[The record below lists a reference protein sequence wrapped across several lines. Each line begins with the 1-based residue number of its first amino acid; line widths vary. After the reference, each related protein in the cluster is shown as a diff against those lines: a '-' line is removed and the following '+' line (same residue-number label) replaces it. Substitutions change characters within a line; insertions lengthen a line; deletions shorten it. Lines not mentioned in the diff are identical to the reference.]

1 MAMLK
6 TMTKEAGEPKGSPA
20 GKAAPAGKTSPEAIR
35 AGLHL
40 QPKEAAQLDKIVLA
54 GKRVMFDQRS
64 HKMFLE
70 QLDGPGTIA
79 QKLGQGVAGLMG
91 LLWQESR
98 QSLPPQLLIPGGMV
112 LVAVAADFLRK
123 GGMKVSD
130 KDVAGGIEALVTA
143 LAKINKVGK
152 FTADELTE
160 QVLAYMPELTKAITD
175 ATDTNKVLK
184 FAKRMEDYNRM
195 NAS

>member
-6 TMTKEAGEPKGSPA
+6 TTTKDAGEPKGPPA
-20 GKAAPAGKTSPEAIR
+20 GKAASADKAPAGKTSPEAIR

-40 QPKEAAQLDKIVLA
+40 NGSQGAQLDKIVLA
-54 GKRVMFDQRS
+54 GRKVMFSEQS
-64 HKMFLE
+64 HKLFLE

-79 QKLGQGVAGLMG
+79 QKLGQGVAGLMA

-123 GGMKVSD
+123 GGMEVSD
-130 KDVAGGIEALVTA
+130 QDVAGGIEAMVTA
-143 LAKINKVGK
+143 LLEAGGVDPEKVAEIGARGGE
-152 FTADELTE
+152 TAGTMSAPDVGEGE
-160 QVLAYMPELTKAITD
+160 EA
-175 ATDTNKVLK
+175 
-184 FAKRMEDYNRM
+184 
-195 NAS
+195 

>member
-20 GKAAPAGKTSPEAIR
+20 GKAALAEKAPAGKTSPEAIR

-40 QPKEAAQLDKIVLA
+40 QPKEAAQLDRIVLA
-54 GKRVMFDQRS
+54 GRKVMFAKQS

-70 QLDGPGTIA
+70 QLDGPGDIA

-98 QSLPPQLLIPGGMV
+98 RSLPPQLLIPSGMV
-112 LVAVAADFLRK
+112 LVAVAADFLRQ
-123 GGMKVSD
+123 GGMDVSD
-130 KDVAGGIEALVTA
+130 QDIAGGIEALVTA
-143 LAKINKVGK
+143 LLQAGGVDPDKMAEIGARGIKTGD
-152 FTADELTE
+152 T
-160 QVLAYMPELTKAITD
+160 MPAPEAGV
-175 ATDTNKVLK
+175 A
-184 FAKRMEDYNRM
+184 AEG
-195 NAS
+195 AA

>member
-20 GKAAPAGKTSPEAIR
+20 GKAAPAEKAPAGKTSPEAIR

-40 QPKEAAQLDKIVLA
+40 QPKEAAQLDRIVLA
-54 GKRVMFDQRS
+54 GRKVMFAKQS

-70 QLDGPGTIA
+70 QLDGPGDIA

-98 QSLPPQLLIPGGMV
+98 RSLPPQLLIPGGMV
-112 LVAVAADFLRK
+112 LVAVAAEQ
-123 GGMKVSD
+123 KVFTPE
-130 KDVAGGIEALVTA
+130 KPGIMAFGVAHITRLDV
-143 LAKINKVGK
+143 
-152 FTADELTE
+152 
-160 QVLAYMPELTKAITD
+160 
-175 ATDTNKVLK
+175 
-184 FAKRMEDYNRM
+184 
-195 NAS
+195 

>member
-6 TMTKEAGEPKGSPA
+6 TMTKEAGEPNGSPA
-20 GKAAPAGKTSPEAIR
+20 GKAAPADKAPAGKTSPEAIR
-35 AGLHL
+35 AGMHL

-54 GKRVMFDQRS
+54 GKKVMFSPQS

-123 GGMKVSD
+123 GGMEVTD
-130 KDVAGGIEALVTA
+130 EDVAGGIEALVTA
-143 LAKINKVGK
+143 LLQAGGVDPDKVAEIGERGGK
-152 FTADELTE
+152 SDGT
-160 QVLAYMPELTKAITD
+160 MPAPKTGAAAEGEA
-175 ATDTNKVLK
+175 
-184 FAKRMEDYNRM
+184 
-195 NAS
+195 

>member
-6 TMTKEAGEPKGSPA
+6 TITKDAGEPKGSPA
-20 GKAAPAGKTSPEAIR
+20 GKAAPAGKTSPDAIR

-40 QPKEAAQLDKIVLA
+40 SGNQGAQLDRIVLA

-70 QLDGPGTIA
+70 QLDGPGTTA

-98 QSLPPQLLIPGGMV
+98 QSLPPQLLIPAGMV
-112 LVAVAADFLRK
+112 LVAVAAEFLKK
-123 GGMKVSD
+123 GGMDVSD
-130 KDVAGGIEALVTA
+130 QDIAGGIEALVTA
-143 LAKINKVGK
+143 LLQAGGVDPDKMAEIGARGIKTGD
-152 FTADELTE
+152 T
-160 QVLAYMPELTKAITD
+160 MPAPEAGV
-175 ATDTNKVLK
+175 A
-184 FAKRMEDYNRM
+184 AEG
-195 NAS
+195 AA

>member
-1 MAMLK
+1 MAMLQ
-6 TMTKEAGEPKGSPA
+6 TMTKEAGAPKGSPA
-20 GKAAPAGKTSPEAIR
+20 GKAAPAGKKPGGKTSPDAIR

-40 QPKEAAQLDKIVLA
+40 TGNQGAQLDKIVLA
-54 GKRVMFDQRS
+54 GKKVMFSEQS

-79 QKLGQGVAGLMG
+79 QKLGQGVAGLMA

-123 GGMKVSD
+123 GGMEVAD
-130 KDVAGGIEALVTA
+130 EDVAGGIEAMVTA
-143 LAKINKVGK
+143 LLQAGGVDPDKMAEIGARGGK
-152 FTADELTE
+152 TDGT
-160 QVLAYMPELTKAITD
+160 MPAPEIPEGEA
-175 ATDTNKVLK
+175 A
-184 FAKRMEDYNRM
+184 
-195 NAS
+195 

>member
-20 GKAAPAGKTSPEAIR
+20 GKAAPQGKTSPEAIR

-40 QPKEAAQLDKIVLA
+40 NGKQAAQLDKIVLA
-54 GKRVMFDQRS
+54 GKRVMFDSRS

-98 QSLPPQLLIPGGMV
+98 QSLPPELLIPGGMC

-123 GGMKVSD
+123 GGMDVTD
-130 KDVAGGIEALVTA
+130 QDVAGGIEALVTA
-143 LAKINKVGK
+143 LLQAGGVDPDKVAEIGARGAKTDGTMPAPKTGEA
-152 FTADELTE
+152 ADGE
-160 QVLAYMPELTKAITD
+160 A
-175 ATDTNKVLK
+175 
-184 FAKRMEDYNRM
+184 
-195 NAS
+195 

>member
-20 GKAAPAGKTSPEAIR
+20 GKAAPADKAPAGKTSPEAIR

-40 QPKEAAQLDKIVLA
+40 QPKEAAQLDRIVLA
-54 GKRVMFDQRS
+54 GRKVMFAKQS

-70 QLDGPGTIA
+70 QLDGPGDIA

-98 QSLPPQLLIPGGMV
+98 RSLPPQLLIPSGMV

-123 GGMKVSD
+123 GGMEVTD
-130 KDVAGGIEALVTA
+130 EDVAGGIEALVTA
-143 LAKINKVGK
+143 LLQAGGVDPEKVAQIGERGGK
-152 FTADELTE
+152 SDGT
-160 QVLAYMPELTKAITD
+160 MPAPKTGEA
-175 ATDTNKVLK
+175 AEGE
-184 FAKRMEDYNRM
+184 A
-195 NAS
+195 